1 MTIKI
6 FVCLAISTF
15 ANCVCEL
22 LLVKIHQL
30 ETVVCVAYRPPNT
43 AIGEFTGLLKCLDDT
58 LSALPAPTPTIVLM
72 GDFNFNSKCIEW
84 NYWYPL
90 LETIVSV

>member
-1 MTIKI
+1 M
-6 FVCLAISTF
+6 LATF
-15 ANCVCEL
+15 ANSVCEL
-22 LLVKIHQL
+22 LVVKIHQL